1 MLATN
6 KLRKIL
12 LAMGAVLA
20 LIVAQ
25 AQAQIIC
32 PAPGV
37 KVFGLS
43 GVPSCVNPN
52 TSARL
57 IDGTLI
63 HQLAEIYATE
73 GPIWKINA
81 SDAPRKAEVTVVGK
95 VLTIPDTFSIGGAP
109 QGSVTMTIFGSSILG
124 NDGEARSEM
133 DAQNLDRMLDVN
145 ATGRDRCLAGG
156 VRDLSHPV
164 GGHCSP
170 IQNGAVRSVF
180 SSVESLA
187 RDPAQHQVMVNN
199 YFRTVAQVY
208 DFHKDMLPATFLS
221 DVGFG
226 RGTGV
231 DNVTDA
237 ARDTATAAEI
247 AAFGAGMALTL
258 NLVQVADSSTHL

>member
-52 TSARL
+52 TSATL

-133 DAQNLDRMLDVN
+133 DAQNLDRMFDVN

-156 VRDLSHPV
+156 VRDESHPQA
-164 GGHCSP
+164 GKNCSP

-180 SSVESLA
+180 SS
-187 RDPAQHQVMVNN
+187 
-199 YFRTVAQVY
+199 
-208 DFHKDMLPATFLS
+208 
-221 DVGFG
+221 
-226 RGTGV
+226 
-231 DNVTDA
+231 
-237 ARDTATAAEI
+237 
-247 AAFGAGMALTL
+247 
-258 NLVQVADSSTHL
+258 